1 LHEEVHQLHNQ
12 LQPYVPP
19 GAAKMDFGEDPEEPK
34 LGADD
39 DDATAGD
46 NGNVSKLD
54 SKHDE

>member
-1 LHEEVHQLHNQ
+1 LEYQLHNQ

-34 LGADD
+34 LGANDDD

-46 NGNVSKLD
+46 NGDVSNLN